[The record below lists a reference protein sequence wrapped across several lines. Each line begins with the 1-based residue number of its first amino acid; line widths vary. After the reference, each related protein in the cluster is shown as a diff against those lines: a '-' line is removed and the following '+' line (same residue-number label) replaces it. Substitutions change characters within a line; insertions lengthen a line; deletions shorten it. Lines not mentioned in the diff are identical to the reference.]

1 MRCMPSD
8 RIESFA
14 GRNKFVF
21 PVHRRDNPRSGLNS
35 IQRILARDA
44 RHGHYGKNDAEREKK
59 TRVRQFPCNPQHDSV
74 GLDQLHRPDLT
85 NNLRELR
92 IA

>member
-1 MRCMPSD
+1 
-8 RIESFA
+8 
-14 GRNKFVF
+14 
-21 PVHRRDNPRSGLNS
+21 
-35 IQRILARDA
+35 
-44 RHGHYGKNDAEREKK
+44 
-59 TRVRQFPCNPQHDSV
+59 VRQFPCNPQHDSV